1 MFHDAQQRDASA
13 AIAEWR
19 AAGRTE
25 GEAAKGRVLEKGKF
39 FASVC
44 PVGHSLCSM
53 MYSLFYRMYRYGCV
67 L

>member
-44 PVGHSLCSM
+44 PVGQSV
-53 MYSLFYRMYRYGCV
+53 FNDV
-67 L
+67 